1 MDTQKKP
8 DGFTGQRMVYIPEH
22 VENEILRDS
31 RINDLYITHI
41 GHFPNAKGQYR
52 DRPTGCEQYIFFYCK
67 SGEGRIIVEG
77 KETRVKS
84 NHVFVIPPN
93 KKCRYSSSETN
104 PWDNYWIHFTGKNA
118 HLYAPPCC
126 VAIPIEETYNSRIE
140 DRMLI
145 FEQMLQNLEQYN
157 NFENVIYA
165 NICLKYYLNS
175 IRQIKNFRFSGDK
188 PSGDYFSKAL
198 SFMNN
203 NTNKR
208 ISLSELSE
216 ICGCSSANLY
226 KVFMKKLKC
235 SPMDYFLQMKIQR
248 ACRYLVNSEKRI
260 KQIALDLGYDDPYYF
275 SRLFSK
281 HIGMSPSQFRNN
293 EKS

>member
-1 MDTQKKP
+1 MNIQKRQ
-8 DGFTGQRMVYIPEH
+8 DGFTGQRMVYIPDH
-22 VENEILRDS
+22 VEKQILQDP
-31 RINDLYITHI
+31 RIRDLYITHI

-52 DRPTGCEQYIFFYCK
+52 DRPTGSEQYILFYCK
-67 SGEGRIIVEG
+67 SGQGRISVEG
-77 KETRVKS
+77 NETLVKS
-84 NHVFVIPPN
+84 NNVFIIPPN
-93 KKCRYSSSETN
+93 KMCRYSSSETQ

-118 HLYAPPCC
+118 DLYTPPCE
-126 VAIPIEETYNSRIE
+126 VLLPIEETINSRIE

-157 NFENVIYA
+157 NFENVLYA
-165 NICLKYYLNS
+165 NTCLKYYLTS
-175 IRQIKNFRFSGDK
+175 IRQIENFRFTGDK
-188 PSGDYFSKAL
+188 PAGDYFSKAL

-208 ISLSELSE
+208 ITLSELGE

-235 SPMDYFLQMKIQR
+235 SPMDYFLQMKIQK

-260 KQIALDLGYDDPYYF
+260 KEIAQELGYDDQYYF

-281 HIGMSPSQFRNN
+281 HIRMSPSQFRNN